1 MTLTNSKRDIENLPD
16 EVRIAFLARLAA
28 TIYSTDADGNVLTN
42 TADIEHFGFTLADFP
57 DAPVIPYQPPVE
69 HPRAIPATIRAWQA
83 KAILKMQGML
93 ESAEAV
99 IAALPEPQKTV
110 VESAWNNQADF
121 SRDAQTI
128 VALAAALGLTEEQLD
143 EMFAQAASLTV

>member
-1 MTLTNSKRDIENLPD
+1 MNLTNSKRDIENLPE
-16 EVRIAFLARLAA
+16 EVRSAFLSRLAA
-28 TIYSTDADGNVLTN
+28 TIYSTDADGNVVTN

-69 HPRAIPATIRAWQA
+69 QPRIIPSTIRAWQA

-93 ESAEAV
+93 EAAESV
-99 IAALPEPQKTV
+99 IASLPEPQKTV
-110 VESAWNNQADF
+110 VESAWLNQADF
-121 SRDAQTI
+121 ARDAQTI

-143 EMFAQAASLTV
+143 EMFAQGAALSI